1 MKIIKRSGTE
11 VTFDIE
17 KIISAIKS
25 ANAEVGDSE
34 RLTDR
39 QVVYAAQNVAEACEK
54 CGHTVSVEEV
64 QDMVEDE
71 IMALD
76 RYEVARRYIIYR
88 YVQGLKRTKNTTDD
102 KILSLIECNQAGEL
116 QQEPHGEL
124 GAARLHGRRGL
135 QRPHPARAAAR
146 GRGRRS

>member
-1 MKIIKRSGTE
+1 MLGLAGFMGEGAAFMKIIKRSGTE

-17 KIISAIKS
+17 KIISAIKA

-76 RYEVARRYIIYR
+76 RYEVARRYTSIATFR
-88 YVQGLKRTKNTTDD
+88 GSSAPRTLRTIK
-102 KILSLIECNQAGEL
+102 SC
-116 QQEPHGEL
+116 
-124 GAARLHGRRGL
+124 R
-135 QRPHPARAAAR
+135 
-146 GRGRRS
+146 